1 MTTRNDTV
9 PHASDPPPLRAL
21 KARYVFP
28 VAGEPI
34 ADGRVTIRGERI
46 VAVGCDSPAG
56 TIEDFGNAAILP
68 GLVNAHT
75 HLEFSDLAGPLG
87 KPRMPLAEWIGEVVR
102 FRREGAY
109 APQRAVRAGLAQS
122 LAGGTTA
129 LGEIAQ
135 PDWDAKPFASG
146 WPEATVFLELIAST
160 AARVDATIELA
171 EQHLESAG
179 RPEPWLAGLS
189 PHAPYS
195 VHPRLLRQA
204 VELSRSRH
212 VPLAMHLAESRE
224 EVDFLRSGAGPFRDL
239 LERLSAWDA
248 EAFPGGRR
256 PLDYLRDLAQA
267 HRTLVIHGNYL
278 DDEEIAFAAAHAD
291 RMAVVYC
298 PRTHAYFAHAAY
310 PLQGLLAAGTTV
322 ALGTDSRA
330 SSPDLS
336 VLAEMRFAARTHPA
350 IEPAMALRLGTLSG
364 AKALGR
370 DHEIGSIEPGKRAD
384 LAAVVL
390 PDRDASDPH
399 ELLFDSDLPVV
410 ATWCRGKRIDD

>member
-1 MTTRNDTV
+1 MTTRCDAV
-9 PHASDPPPLRAL
+9 QHAFNPLPLRVL

-46 VAVGCDSPAG
+46 VSVGRDSPGG
-56 TIEDFGNAAILP
+56 TIEDLGNAAIVP
-68 GLVNAHT
+68 GLVNAHA
-75 HLEFSDLAGPLG
+75 HLEFSDLADPLG
-87 KPRMPLAEWIGEVVR
+87 KPGMPLAEWIGEVVR
-102 FRREGAY
+102 FRQEERH
-109 APQRAVRAGLAQS
+109 APQQAIRAGLAQS
-122 LAGGTTA
+122 LDGGTTA
-129 LGEIAQ
+129 LAEIAQ
-135 PDWDAKPFASG
+135 PSWDPNAFASG
-146 WPEATVFLELIAST
+146 RPQATVFLELIAPT
-160 AARVDATIELA
+160 AGRVDSAIELA
-171 EQHLESAG
+171 ERHLESAG
-179 RPEPWLAGLS
+179 GSGPWLAGLS

-195 VHPRLLRQA
+195 VHPRLLLHA

-224 EVDFLRSGAGPFRDL
+224 EVELLRSGAGPFRDL
-239 LERLSAWDA
+239 LERLDAWGADA
-248 EAFPGGRR
+248 SPAGRR
-256 PLDYLRDLAQA
+256 PLDYLRGVARA
-267 HRTLVIHGNYL
+267 HRALVIHGNYL

-310 PLQGLLAAGTTV
+310 PLQRLLAAGATV

-336 VLAEMRFAARTHPA
+336 VLAEMRFVARAHPA
-350 IEPAMALRLGTLSG
+350 IDATTVLRLGTLSG

-370 DHEIGSIEPGKRAD
+370 DQEIGSLEPGKRAD
-384 LAAVVL
+384 LAAVAL
-390 PDRDASDPH
+390 PDRDACDPH

-410 ATWCRGKRIDD
+410 AAWWRGRRIDE